1 MTGRAG
7 HAFSIWGRAGINPA
21 NIEFRSHVNGPGA
34 DESAPYGSDRHKTR
48 WLAACTA
55 CFGGTIIDAAR
66 YPYSMRCSEFKDL
79 HCSFVD
85 DTLAGVELVRMQ
97 RHIAECADC
106 ARLDASVRRSLM
118 LVRSLQPI
126 EPSADFA
133 FRLDARLRECR
144 LSQASVTGGRF
155 RTVAAIGAIA
165 SLIMLGYVAETMK
178 VTDQRHTLPEIVLP
192 PAVAMAIPPDTTPVP
207 SIVAS
212 VSAGMPIWPAA
223 LLVEQGGLQT
233 VSYTQPR

>member
-1 MTGRAG
+1 M
-7 HAFSIWGRAGINPA
+7 
-21 NIEFRSHVNGPGA
+21 FRDYGA
-34 DESAPYGSDRHKTR
+34 DTSVSYR
-48 WLAACTA
+48 
-55 CFGGTIIDAAR
+55 GGTIIRAPR
-66 YPYSMRCSEFKDL
+66 YPYSMRCSEFRDL

-97 RHIAECADC
+97 RHVGECARC

-118 LVRSLQPI
+118 LVRSLPAI
-126 EPSADFA
+126 EPSPGFS
-133 FRLDARLRECR
+133 FRLDARLLECR
-144 LSQASVTGGRF
+144 LSQANTSGGRF

-178 VTDQRHTLPEIVLP
+178 VADQRPADIVLP
-192 PAVAMAIPPDTTPVP
+192 PAIAMAVPPDTTPAP

-233 VSYTQPR
+233 VSYTQAR

>member
-1 MTGRAG
+1 
-7 HAFSIWGRAGINPA
+7 
-21 NIEFRSHVNGPGA
+21 
-34 DESAPYGSDRHKTR
+34 
-48 WLAACTA
+48 
-55 CFGGTIIDAAR
+55 
-66 YPYSMRCSEFKDL
+66 MRCSEFKEL

-97 RHIAECADC
+97 RHIAECGAC
-106 ARLDASVRRSLM
+106 SHLDASVRRSLM
-118 LVRSLQPI
+118 LVRNLPPI

-133 FRLDARLRECR
+133 SRLDARLRECR
-144 LSQASVTGGRF
+144 LNQTRVSAGRF
-155 RTVAAIGAIA
+155 RTVAAVGAIA
-165 SLIMLGYVAETMK
+165 SLVMLGYVADTMK
-178 VTDQRHTLPEIVLP
+178 TADQRHSSAPEIVMP
-192 PAVAMAIPPDTTPVP
+192 PAVAMAIPPDTTSVP

>member
-1 MTGRAG
+1 MARINPRPTGRNMGFDA
-7 HAFSIWGRAGINPA
+7 AQANPRPA
-21 NIEFRSHVNGPGA
+21 R
-34 DESAPYGSDRHKTR
+34 
-48 WLAACTA
+48 
-55 CFGGTIIDAAR
+55 GTIIDAVR

-118 LVRSLQPI
+118 LVRNLPAI

-144 LSQASVTGGRF
+144 LSQASATGSRF

-178 VTDQRHTLPEIVLP
+178 VADQKHALPEIVLP
-192 PAVAMAIPPDTTPVP
+192 PAVAMATPPDTTPVP